1 MVSLAKLNSRDNICN
16 ALRFIPPHD
25 REIWIRVGMALKSGL
40 GDRGFLLFDD
50 WSKTAH
56 NYNVLAVKSVWKSF
70 KNGAV
75 TISTLFYLAKQ
86 NGWGRS
92 GSCKPISPPPKITE
106 APKPTRQD
114 THAYGIKLWLAAN
127 KEDSFVSKH
136 QYASTKGIDWA
147 AGAGRGI
154 ASGSIIGKDN
164 DCLIVP
170 IRNIE
175 FNKVQGVQCINTEG
189 RKQTFGSVSGG
200 ALILGNTLDKSLI
213 WYVCEGWASAVSM
226 VFHHQKG
233 NGVCAAS
240 FGKDRQ
246 EKVAASIE
254 RTYQPDII
262 EIVLED
268 DL

>member
-1 MVSLAKLNSRDNICN
+1 MLQY
-16 ALRFIPPHD
+16 IPAHD
-25 REIWIRVGMALKSGL
+25 RNIWIKVGMALKSEY
-40 GDRGFLLFDD
+40 GDIGFSLFND
-50 WSKTAH
+50 WSKSAD
-56 NYNVLAVKSVWKSF
+56 NYNTKSATASWRSF
-70 KNGAV
+70 KTGAT
-75 TISTLFYLAKQ
+75 TIGTLFYLAKQ
-86 NGWGRS
+86 NGWGQLDS
-92 GSCKPISPPPKITE
+92 FKPISPPPKITE

-127 KEDSFVSKH
+127 KEDSFVAKH

-154 ASGSIIGKDN
+154 ASGSVIGKDN

-175 FNKVQGVQCINTEG
+175 FNKVQGMQCINPEG
-189 RKQTFGSVSGG
+189 CKQTFGRVSGG

-233 NGVCAAS
+233 NGVCACS
-240 FGKDRQ
+240 FGKNNQ
-246 EKVAASIE
+246 QKVAEQIDQFYGPKDVIILKE
-254 RTYQPDII
+254 RD
-262 EIVLED
+262 
-268 DL
+268 